1 MATTVADLKNRIQQ
15 KIHGQSL
22 DKLQDVYGLLKEA
35 GANVLSRVDLP
46 ETQRAQA
53 LTGGLFDDVRH
64 YACPS
69 DLKKDKVIAVRPSGA
84 STVADVSTLVGQ
96 DTLYRTPSDGDFA
109 VEYRNGTKV
118 LKVAKTL
125 TLGAT
130 LHSMDSLTS
139 NGTWA
144 ATASAQNLAADTVV
158 KLSGSA
164 SLAFDLAAAGSSGYI
179 ENSAASAV
187 DLSGAN
193 YGTSYSV
200 FVPLYLPS
208 ASAIT
213 SATLRWGSAS
223 GAYYAAT
230 VTATT
235 DATALAAGW
244 NVLRFD
250 RSAASETGSVDDAA
264 IDYLR
269 LTVAYGGTAVSGIRV
284 GAIVARIPTPYEV
297 SYYSAYMFRSSA
309 GTWLEAPTA
318 DTDIVNAEADGVS
331 ALVYEA
337 SMLAAQ
343 ELMGEDAQADLVMLR
358 DLRDAAESA
367 ISAGTRSE
375 AKKRRR
381 TYYRMR

>member
-15 KIHGQSL
+15 KVHGQSL

-35 GANVLSRVDLP
+35 GANLLSRVDLP
-46 ETQRAQA
+46 ETQRVQA
-53 LTGGLFDDVRH
+53 ITGGLFDDVRH

-69 DLKKDKVIAVRPSGA
+69 DLKKDKIIAVRPQGA
-84 STVADVSTLVGQ
+84 STVADAFTLSGQ
-96 DTLYRTPSDGDFA
+96 DAVYRNPTSGDFA

-118 LKVAKTL
+118 LKVAKAL
-125 TLGAT
+125 TAGAT

-144 ATASAQNLAADTVV
+144 ATASAQSLAADTVN

-164 SLAFDLAAAGSSGYI
+164 SLTLDLAASGSSGYI
-179 ENSAASAV
+179 ENSTMTAV
-187 DLSGAN
+187 DVSAAQ

-200 FVPLYLPS
+200 FVPVYLPT
-208 ASAIT
+208 ATAVT
-213 SATLRWGSAS
+213 SVTLRWGSSSAD
-223 GAYYAAT
+223 YYSAT

-235 DATALAAGW
+235 DATAFAAGW
-244 NVLRFD
+244 NILRFD
-250 RSAASETGSVDDAA
+250 RSAASTTGTPSASGM
-264 IDYLR
+264 DYAR
-269 LTVAYGGTAVSGIRV
+269 VTFAYGGTAVSGIRV
-284 GAIVARIPTPYEV
+284 DAIVFRVPTAYEL
-297 SYYSAYMFRSSA
+297 SYYSAYPFRSSA
-309 GTWLEAPTA
+309 GTWLEIPTA
-318 DTDIVNAEADGVS
+318 DTDILNAEADGAS
-331 ALVYEA
+331 AFVYEA

-367 ISAGTRSE
+367 ITNGTKTE

-381 TYYRMR
+381 SYYRMR